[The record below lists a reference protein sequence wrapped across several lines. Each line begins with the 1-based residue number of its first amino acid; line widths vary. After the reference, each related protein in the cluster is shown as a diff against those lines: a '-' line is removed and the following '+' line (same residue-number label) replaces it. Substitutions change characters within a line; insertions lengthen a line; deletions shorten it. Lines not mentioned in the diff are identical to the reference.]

1 MTWKKMSSIWR
12 EDRHKHQWQLHNFG
26 RTSQWSTALTSIND
40 QKTLWRNM
48 YITKSYME
56 SINILYQ
63 SRKSWLISFDVAEH
77 RPFIHRRVIFQVRN
91 LFITVPVR
99 RMSTKL
105 YDDYFIRIQQRY
117 RLSNRKQLNKTRR
130 V

>member
-1 MTWKKMSSIWR
+1 
-12 EDRHKHQWQLHNFG
+12 
-26 RTSQWSTALTSIND
+26 
-40 QKTLWRNM
+40 
-48 YITKSYME
+48 ME

-63 SRKSWLISFDVAEH
+63 SRKSLPTSFDVAAH
-77 RPFIHRRVIFQVRN
+77 RPFIHRRVIFKVRN

-99 RMSTKL
+99 RMSKNR